1 MTTCRIRVTRA
12 TPVSGA
18 FEWVT
23 IGKQGEIL
31 ASGSATL
38 DHPPVTGACEVILA
52 NDLVSLE
59 RVAVPASQQRRLG
72 SALRYLVEELALPDP
87 ERLHVAA
94 APAPERGALCLGI
107 VDRQW
112 LRSLIDRLTGAK
124 LSATGAYPETLL
136 PALLPHT
143 WTVVWMGGEG
153 FVRTGENEAVA
164 LDATQDGAAPNN
176 LRLALGQAR
185 VAGILPHALMVRC
198 CPGTA
203 LPDFEAWSSALGVP
217 VEPGPEWN
225 WSDGQRR
232 PLLDLLQGEFA
243 ARSGTAPWLRRLRRP
258 AILAAALLTLG
269 SLALALDWW
278 AKVRERDALLAQM
291 HAVYRETFGERAVVV
306 DAPLQMGRA
315 LADLRQRA
323 GHVGPGDFVALVGV
337 AAELLPDPA
346 GRIEALAYDGTALTV
361 TLRPAAQEAL
371 LKELRGKTPPRGY
384 ELTHQVPPGGGSTT
398 LRLRPRPGS

>member
-1 MTTCRIRVTRA
+1 MRA
-12 TPVSGA
+12 SPSHPV
-18 FEWVT
+18 
-23 IGKQGEIL
+23 L
-31 ASGSATL
+31 A
-38 DHPPVTGACEVILA
+38 C
-52 NDLVSLE
+52 
-59 RVAVPASQQRRLG
+59 
-72 SALRYLVEELALPDP
+72 
-87 ERLHVAA
+87 
-94 APAPERGALCLGI
+94 
-107 VDRQW
+107 
-112 LRSLIDRLTGAK
+112 
-124 LSATGAYPETLL
+124 
-136 PALLPHT
+136 
-143 WTVVWMGGEG
+143 
-153 FVRTGENEAVA
+153 
-164 LDATQDGAAPNN
+164 
-176 LRLALGQAR
+176 
-185 VAGILPHALMVRC
+185 
-198 CPGTA
+198 
-203 LPDFEAWSSALGVP
+203 
-217 VEPGPEWN
+217 
-225 WSDGQRR
+225 
-232 PLLDLLQGEFA
+232 
-243 ARSGTAPWLRRLRRP
+243 
-258 AILAAALLTLG
+258 